1 MISPRSLDDAGDV
14 AFVGVLPEAN
24 AAQAELAVK
33 TARTAAQFAPVVR
46 AHFEFRF
53 AFRFL
58 D

>member
-1 MISPRSLDDAGDV
+1 MALPRSLDDAGNI
-14 AFVGVLPEAN
+14 ALMGIFTEAN

-33 TARTAAQFAPVVR
+33 TARTAAQLAPVVR

>member
-1 MISPRSLDDAGDV
+1 MTLPRSLDDAGNI
-14 AFVGVLPEAN
+14 ALMGVFPEAN
-24 AAQAELAVK
+24 AAQAELTVK

-46 AHFEFRF
+46 AHFELRF

>member
-1 MISPRSLDDAGDV
+1 M
-14 AFVGVLPEAN
+14 GVFPEAN
-24 AAQAELAVK
+24 AAQAELTVK